1 MRELPGRYPLFG
13 TRDSKLKPA
22 SRRTSPSRRVLS
34 CPVAIQAARRIAGV
48 QMAYDFRRFIE
59 SVRDLGFIEIIDAA
73 QHEGDR
79 VKAAGR
85 SRDGPLAKDAGS
97 VQYVAQIERLRYW
110 LRNFSFPAGMT
121 DEDRGYFRDIPE
133 RLGPKGQVR
142 RTSRGRGDW
151 WQPRGD

>member
-97 VQYVAQIERLRYW
+97 VHHVPQIERLRYS
-110 LRNFSFPAGMT
+110 LRNFSFPGGMT
-121 DEDRGYFRDIPE
+121 DQDRGYFRDIAD
-133 RLGPKGQVR
+133 RLVAKGQFLGQ
-142 RTSRGRGDW
+142 SIGLF
-151 WQPRGD
+151 